1 MNKRETLQSNCQ
13 SSQETTIAE
22 GQAFFLTSEIISLY
36 SLFKENCISPSLK
49 KKKKKRMDAI
59 NRQNK
64 QLLEELLAR
73 KQSQQ

>member
-49 KKKKKRMDAI
+49 KKKKRMDAI